1 MIVLVVA
8 ALVLMGGTT
17 FLAMQQSIVGNPVLN
32 RRLTGLGLA
41 LCLAVGIALVVA
53 GSVAAA

>member
-17 FLAMQQSIVGNPVLN
+17 WLALQQSISGNPALN

-41 LCLAVGIALVVA
+41 LCLATGLALVVT
-53 GSVAAA
+53 GLVAAA